1 MKPGDHVDEAGK
13 ESFPASDP
21 PAWSS
26 ASHSESAVKRA
37 WQHDPIRTLDV
48 ATPDG
53 TFQAYVAKPKKL
65 PAPAVVVLHEVFGV
79 NADMRETCAELAA
92 AGYIAVC
99 PELFWRQERGVD
111 LSVTAAPDWEKGIKL
126 YQAFDLDAGVRDV
139 KATVAAARQLP
150 DCSGKVGVMGYCLGG
165 LLTYLTMARGS
176 VDAGVAW
183 HGGRTEEFLSESSNV
198 RAPLLMHLAEA
209 DEFIPMQAQQQIKAA
224 LANKP
229 QVEIYS
235 YPGCWHAFARHGGT
249 HYNADAARIANARTT
264 EFLQRQLG

>member
-26 ASHSESAVKRA
+26 ASHSEGGVKRA
-37 WQHDPIRTLDV
+37 WQHDAQKSLQVT
-48 ATPDG
+48 TPDG
-53 TFQAYVAKPKKL
+53 SFQAYVARPKRL

-79 NADMRETCAELAA
+79 NEDMRATCAEFAD

-139 KATVAAARQLP
+139 IATVDAARQVA
-150 DCSGKVGVMGYCLGG
+150 DGSGKVAVMGYCLGG
-165 LLTYLTMARGS
+165 LLTFLTLARGS

-183 HGGRTEEFLSESSNV
+183 HGGRTEEFVSEAGNI

-209 DEFIPMQAQQQIKAA
+209 DEFIPAQAQQKIKDA

-229 QVEIYS
+229 QVDIYS
-235 YPGCWHAFARHGGT
+235 YAGCRHAFARHGGT
-249 HYNADAARIANARTT
+249 HYNADAARTANARTL
-264 EFLQRQLG
+264 EFLRRHLG

>member
-26 ASHSESAVKRA
+26 ANHSQTPVKRA
-37 WQHDPIRTLDV
+37 WQHDAQKSLEV

-53 TFQAYVAKPKKL
+53 NFQAYVARPKQL

-79 NADMRETCAELAA
+79 NEDMRMTCGELAE
-92 AGYIAVC
+92 AGFIAVS

-111 LSVTAAPDWEKGIKL
+111 LSVTDQADWDKGIRL
-126 YQAFDLDAGVRDV
+126 YKGFDRAN
-139 KATVAAARQLP
+139 
-150 DCSGKVGVMGYCLGG
+150 
-165 LLTYLTMARGS
+165 

-183 HGGRTEEFLSESSNV
+183 HGGRTEEFLGEAPNI

-209 DEFIPMQAQQQIKAA
+209 DEFIPMQAQQQIKSA
-224 LANKP
+224 LANQP
-229 QVEIYS
+229 QVEIHS
-235 YPGCWHAFARHGGT
+235 YPGCNHAFARHGGT
-249 HYNADAARIANARTT
+249 HYNADAARIANARTI
-264 EFLQRQLG
+264 EFLRRRLA

>member
-26 ASHSESAVKRA
+26 ANHAENAVKRA
-37 WQHDPIRTLDV
+37 WQHDPQRSIDV

-53 TFQAYVAKPKKL
+53 NFQAFIARPKKL

-79 NADMRETCAELAA
+79 NADLRETCAELAA
-92 AGYIAVC
+92 AGFIAVC

-111 LSVTAAPDWEKGIKL
+111 LSVTAAPDWEKGIQL

-139 KATVAAARQLP
+139 EATLDATRKLP
-150 DCSGKVGVMGYCLGG
+150 DCSGKVAVMGYCLGG
-165 LLTYLTMARGS
+165 LLTFLTAARTT

-183 HGGRTEEFLSESSNV
+183 HGGRTEEFLAEAGNL

-209 DEFIPMQAQQQIKAA
+209 DEFIPKQAQQQIKDA
-224 LANKP
+224 LDPKSN
-229 QVEIYS
+229 VEIYS
-235 YPGCWHAFARHGGT
+235 YPDCRHAFARHGGT
-249 HYNADAARIANARTT
+249 HYNAEAAQIANGRTL
-264 EFLQRQLG
+264 EFLSRQLG

>member
-26 ASHSESAVKRA
+26 ADHSRQAVKRA
-37 WQHDPIRTLDV
+37 WQHDAQQSIDV

-53 TFQAYVAKPKKL
+53 SFQAYIARPKQL

-79 NADMRETCAELAA
+79 NADMRATCAELAE

-111 LSVTAAPDWEKGIKL
+111 LSVTAQPDWEKGVRL
-126 YQAFDLDAGVRDV
+126 YQAFDVDTGVRDV
-139 KATVAAARQLP
+139 KSTVDAARQLP
-150 DCSGKVGVMGYCLGG
+150 DCSGKVAVMGYCLGG
-165 LLTYLTMARGS
+165 LLTFLTLARGD

-183 HGGRTEEFLSESSNV
+183 HGGRTEEFLAEGVNV

-209 DEFIPMQAQQQIKAA
+209 DEFIPMQAQQQIKDA
-224 LANKP
+224 LGNKP
-229 QVEIYS
+229 QVEIHS
-235 YPGCWHAFARHGGT
+235 YPGCRHAFARHGGT
-249 HYNADAARIANARTT
+249 HYNADAARTANARTI
-264 EFLQRQLG
+264 EFLRRQLA